1 MKLSAQEEYGLRC
14 LLRVARGEGAGCQTI
29 PQISAAE
36 GLTTHHVAKLMRIL
50 RRGGFVRSTRGQ
62 AGGYTLSRSS
72 DQITVLQVL
81 NSLGGPVFSP
91 RFCERHTGTTHVCT
105 NYRACNIRCLWKT
118 IQYFL
123 DELLGKTTISDLLS
137 EENELL
143 ARLDGRTQR
152 IFQVN
157 GLDPMPDAIKYPD
170 GQSPLDSAKYT
181 LS

>member
-29 PQISAAE
+29 PQISLAE

-50 RRGGFVRSTRGQ
+50 RRGGFVTSTRGQ
-62 AGGYTLSRSS
+62 AGGYTLSRPA

-91 RFCERHTGTTHVCT
+91 RFCERHTGVSTVCE
-105 NYRACNIRCLWKT
+105 NYRACTIRCLWKT

-123 DELLGKTTISDLLS
+123 DELLGKTTVA
-137 EENELL
+137 ELL
-143 ARLDGRTQR
+143 ADEDRLLAKLDERTQM
-152 IFQVN
+152 IFAAQASDPQFSIVN
-157 GLDPMPDAIKYPD
+157 
-170 GQSPLDSAKYT
+170 Q
-181 LS
+181 

>member
-29 PQISAAE
+29 PQISTAE

-62 AGGYTLSRSS
+62 AGGYTLSRPS

-91 RFCERHTGTTHVCT
+91 RFCERHTGTTHVCA
-105 NYRACNIRCLWKT
+105 NYRSCNIRCLWKT

-123 DELLGKTTISDLLS
+123 DELLGKTTISDLLT

-143 ARLDGRTQR
+143 TKLDGRTQR
-152 IFQVN
+152 IFQAQDIAALPESIKHVD
-157 GLDPMPDAIKYPD
+157 GAISGMD
-170 GQSPLDSAKYT
+170 NKYT
-181 LS
+181 VS